1 MQYVVLLA
9 AILILA
15 GSVFLGYRKGFIRT
29 ALGMLA
35 LVLSLVIMQL
45 IGPAVGNFLMEDSGL
60 YEKTSRTIAESL
72 KASVDLPETSDLS
85 DIPADMV
92 TPELEAQAE
101 KQALEQTFLPEGD
114 YLTILYA
121 GTHQDSAAYY
131 KRLLACA
138 REQGL
143 ECSGDSAEITW
154 IDSGFTDD
162 QEKYVTELQIPVVSR
177 TSGGYT
183 ESIGKDF

>member
-92 TPELEAQAE
+92 TPELEAQAGE
-101 KQALEQTFLPEGD
+101 
-114 YLTILYA
+114 A
-121 GTHQDSAAYY
+121 GAGADISS
-131 KRLLACA
+131 
-138 REQGL
+138 GSSG
-143 ECSGDSAEITW
+143 SGDPGEFITFRCGKSW
-154 IDSGFTDD
+154 RGCGF
-162 QEKYVTELQIPVVSR
+162 
-177 TSGGYT
+177 
-183 ESIGKDF
+183 

>member
-1 MQYVVLLA
+1 MDKRLKITEIA
-9 AILILA
+9 ARTQLSISTVSRVLA
-15 GSVFLGYRKGFIRT
+15 GKANTS
-29 ALGMLA
+29 
-35 LVLSLVIMQL
+35 
-45 IGPAVGNFLMEDSGL
+45 
-60 YEKTSRTIAESL
+60 EKARAR
-72 KASVDLPETSDLS
+72 V
-85 DIPADMV
+85 
-92 TPELEAQAE
+92 
-101 KQALEQTFLPEGD
+101 
-114 YLTILYA
+114 
-121 GTHQDSAAYY
+121 
-131 KRLLACA
+131 LACA